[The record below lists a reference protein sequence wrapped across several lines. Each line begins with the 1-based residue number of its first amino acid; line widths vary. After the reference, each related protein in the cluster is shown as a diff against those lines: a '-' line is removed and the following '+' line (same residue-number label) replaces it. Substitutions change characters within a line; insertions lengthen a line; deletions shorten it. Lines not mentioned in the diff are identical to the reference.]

1 MNDRPTRAPLTR
13 RRGRR
18 ALLGAGIVVVVA
30 GGGAVGAALWGSFIR
45 SEQAAPSGP
54 AIPVPLNAVA
64 TQPTDRQLWPTLAAR
79 LAERE
84 PAVLLAPEV
93 VGLED
98 VARSLAAGA
107 PAGLLAVPDSRV
119 TQLAAT
125 GGLAATADLL
135 RGKNAPTRDEFVHR
149 LFGALS
155 LEGVL
160 YGLPWR
166 WRGTT
171 LLLDSAAWQ
180 RAELE
185 LPPDHWRDDRWSL
198 PAMEAAITR
207 FQELA
212 TANAP
217 GPPPF
222 RGGTRWSDWLPWLW
236 LNDAA
241 LWRHGATAT
250 ALTEPA
256 AVAALQ
262 SYAEW
267 RRAPQAS
274 TGDSGAIVMV
284 EPTWRTMGQAL
295 TAGHAARPLPRGV
308 WRTTLL
314 RSDALLL
321 TGAAAQPAAARRALV
336 ALATDA
342 GQEDR
347 SRGRGR
353 LSRVAS
359 YTGGADA
366 VGAMA
371 GDAEPGTG
379 AADLYRDG
387 DLWRGTTLSEPL
399 AGGRTCAQP
408 RAGTGIGRSRT
419 GGCGGTVGGRRTGA
433 RSWRHHAGR
442 RGAAGPNPR
451 PLPSREGES

>member
-1 MNDRPTRAPLTR
+1 MSDRPAFALLTR

-18 ALLGAGIVVVVA
+18 ALLGAGILVVVA

-54 AIPVPLNAVA
+54 PTPVPLGAVA

-84 PAVLLAPEV
+84 PAVRLTPEV
-93 VGLED
+93 VELDD
-98 VARSLAAGA
+98 VAPSLAAGEA
-107 PAGLLAVPDSRV
+107 AGLLAVPDSRV

-166 WRGTT
+166 WRGAA

-180 RAELE
+180 RAELK

-198 PAMEAAITR
+198 SAMEAAIAR

-212 TANAP
+212 TGNAP

-222 RGGTRWSDWLPWLW
+222 RGSTRWSDWLPWLW

-256 AVAALQ
+256 AVAALHR
-262 SYAEW
+262 YAEW
-267 RRAPQAS
+267 S
-274 TGDSGAIVMV
+274 TTPRVATGNAGAIVMV
-284 EPTWRTMGQAL
+284 EPTWRTVGQAL
-295 TAGHAARPLPRGV
+295 KAGHAARPLPRGV

-321 TGAAAQPAAARRALV
+321 TGTAAQPDAARRALV

-342 GQEDR
+342 GQEIVAADGAGFPVWR
-347 SRGRGR
+347 ATLAGRTLWEQWRETPSLVRALRTFIETGTYGAVPPYPSRWPEAE
-353 LSRVAS
+353 RVLNRELGPALDGHAPVAAVVQS
-359 YTGGADA
+359 AADA
-366 VGAMA
+366 LA
-371 GDAEPGTG
+371 PLL
-379 AADLYRDG
+379 AA
-387 DLWRGTTLSEPL
+387 
-399 AGGRTCAQP
+399 
-408 RAGTGIGRSRT
+408 SR
-419 GGCGGTVGGRRTGA
+419 
-433 RSWRHHAGR
+433 W
-442 RGAAGPNPR
+442 P
-451 PLPSREGES
+451 